1 VFLHFFVNTER
12 LTEGA
17 VLMGLG
23 GGCDLPLLPLQKRRK
38 DVISIAA
45 EVYISVYFHLT
56 L

>member
-1 VFLHFFVNTER
+1 VFLHFFVNIEG

-23 GGCDLPLLPLQKRRK
+23 RGCNLPLLSHQNGRK

-45 EVYISVYFHLT
+45 EVYISV
-56 L
+56 